1 MNMDMKTSSA
11 LQLSSSALRIGG
23 QAEIILCASLFY
35 FRNPRAHWRERL
47 EQVKAF
53 GYNAID
59 VYFPWNFHELEEGS
73 WDFSGERD
81 VEAFLQ
87 MAADAG
93 LWIVARP
100 GPYICS
106 EWDGGALPAYLFA
119 KPDMVI
125 RSTDSNYLQAVEKWF
140 DRILPILAKYE
151 QQRGGSIICVQLEN
165 ELDFYDCPD
174 PKGYITA
181 LRDMAVSRGI
191 QVPLIACAGQGGL
204 YEASGLVEGV
214 APTCNFYP
222 NDKDPEFEY
231 KVTSYEQRLAQQDLP
246 LLVTET
252 NRSHF
257 LLRRLLSCGAKLLGP
272 YLQVSGTN
280 FGFTNGTNNWGNP
293 LALMT
298 SDYDFYGMISPEGH
312 IRKEA
317 YEGRLMR
324 RVLTAYGSSLAEAQT
339 APAADIAAARRLVD
353 SADAAAPGTL
363 VQRQLKLAQGGH
375 LLFVANV
382 GEQEEAV
389 QLELQGTGSLI
400 PQASKLRT
408 IPARCEM
415 LPIGVPMSGWG
426 IDGVLRYST
435 AELTDVHRETA
446 KTVIVFHS
454 EYEGEIALN
463 LKQPAVRIEEQ
474 GIAASANGDDGE
486 YRFVFQAKAGT
497 IASCTLELADGTEL
511 ELIGLARA
519 DALLMNAIHA
529 GGEITI
535 GRPIEYDLAPREID
549 IDWSLKQVTPQASMS
564 AQAAAALPA
573 ADFLEHSGIYRGYA
587 WYEADSGID
596 TAEQTVQGILVQNGS
611 DMISLYAGDS
621 YLGTIT
627 PGGGSRFI
635 RSSHIGGAGSKLTA
649 RAEIW
654 GHTNFDDPRLPA
666 LRLNSMKGLTGLV
679 SITGVKPLLH
689 WRMLRVK
696 SRTLQ
701 PELLESN
708 YDDQAWAI
716 CTFGGWLSPDH
727 PSSEYYRKTFTA
739 SVSAD
744 SWTLHFKG
752 IQALAQVF
760 VNDASIGTVH
770 PFDPYLN
777 ITQHVQPGEEVQVT
791 VFLERVLGLGAGEV
805 IVYEGNA
812 ARNWQLSAADEAGL
826 LAHAKESEQGA
837 APTMLPVTMEA
848 GSVSWLYGNLP
859 PEARANGWRV
869 YVKGSGMKA
878 TVYFGGVIVGR
889 LWTAGGESRPAMS
902 GGSQDSFFLPA
913 PWIAE
918 GDNKLFILL
927 EAVEAG
933 AASQLESLT
942 FVPAGVQL

>member
-11 LQLSSSALRIGG
+11 LQLSSSALRIDG

-87 MAADAG
+87 MAADVG
-93 LWIVARP
+93 LWVVARP

-125 RSTDSNYLQAVEKWF
+125 RSTDSTYLQAVEKWF
-140 DRILPILAKYE
+140 DRILPLMAKYE

-181 LRDMAVSRGI
+181 LRDMAVNRGI

-204 YEASGLVEGV
+204 YEASGLVEDV

-231 KVTSYEQRLAQQDLP
+231 KVTAYEQRLAEHDLP

-280 FGFTNGTNNWGNP
+280 FGFTNGTNNWGDP

-312 IRKEA
+312 IRPEA

-324 RVLTAYGSSLAEAQT
+324 RIITAYGSSLAEAQS
-339 APAADIAAARRLVD
+339 APAADIATARRLVVD
-353 SADAAAPGTL
+353 SADATAPGTL
-363 VQRQLKLAQGGH
+363 VQRQLQLAQGGH

-382 GEQEEAV
+382 GEQEEVV
-389 QLELQGTGSLI
+389 QLELQGTGGGVI
-400 PQASKLRT
+400 PQTSKLRT

-426 IDGVLRYST
+426 IEGVLRYST
-435 AELTDVHRETA
+435 AELTDVHREAA

-463 LKQPAVRIEEQ
+463 LKQPAVRIAEN
-474 GIAASANGDDGE
+474 GVAASANGEDGN
-486 YRFVFQAKAGT
+486 YLFVFQGKAGT
-497 IASCTLELADGTEL
+497 IASCTLELADGTVL
-511 ELIGLARA
+511 ELVCLARA
-519 DALLMNAIHA
+519 DALLMNVIQD
-529 GGEITI
+529 GGEVTI
-535 GRPIEYDLAPREID
+535 GSPIAYDDAPRETLV
-549 IDWSLKQVTPQASMS
+549 DWSLKAVSPTASLS
-564 AQAAAALPA
+564 INAAVSLPA
-573 ADFLEHSGIYRGYA
+573 ADFLENNGIYRGYA

-596 TAEQTVQGILVQNGS
+596 TEEQAVQGILVQNGS

-621 YLGTIT
+621 YLGTMT

-635 RSSHIGGAGSKLTA
+635 RGGVGNKLTA
-649 RAEIW
+649 RVEIW

-666 LRLNSMKGLTGLV
+666 LRLDSMKGLTGLV
-679 SITGVKPLLH
+679 SVTGVKPLLH
-689 WRMLRVK
+689 WRILRVK

-701 PELLESN
+701 PEVLERD

-739 SVSAD
+739 SENAD

-760 VNDASIGTVH
+760 VNGASIGTVH

-777 ITQHVQPGEEVQVT
+777 ISKHVQPGEEVQVT

-826 LAHAKESEQGA
+826 LAHAEAEQQGA
-837 APTMLPVTMEA
+837 VPTSLPVSMEA
-848 GSVSWLYGNLP
+848 GSVSWLYGTL
-859 PEARANGWRV
+859 PEASGSNGWRV

-878 TVYFGGVIVGR
+878 TIYFGGVIVGR
-889 LWTAGGESRPAMS
+889 LWTAGGDSRPAMS
-902 GGSQDSFFLPA
+902 GGGQDSFFLPG
-913 PWIAE
+913 PWFAE
-918 GDNKLFILL
+918 GENKLIILL

-933 AASQLESLT
+933 STSRLESLT